1 MSVIKRISCVLLA
14 IVFAAS
20 AFAGFAIAEKE
31 PEKAL
36 AKWSVLV
43 YLVADNNLDEY
54 IQTDLDELMT
64 VGTGED
70 VNVLTIV
77 DGLYSPTILYR
88 VDPGEMVPLEEYGEL
103 NMGDPSV
110 LRSFIDYSN
119 DYYPAEH
126 MCLFFWDHG
135 SGVSGVGYD
144 ETMTDGSAGGDWLTH
159 QELMTALD
167 GLKVDIMAM
176 DECSIGQIETIYEYA
191 AKGVNTDYIV
201 ASESYIG
208 WRGFSYD
215 KILERL
221 TANPDMDSEELSMV
235 IVDEFT
241 KLFSVSPFMS
251 EILTTQTVFKL
262 SEITDAADAMNV
274 LASMLAADIAQYKSA
289 INIAEADARI
299 PWGSRSAGRID
310 LPTFL
315 ESIQKHVSAKSPVY
329 AGCQLVLDELSDV
342 MKGMGVTPISD
353 KLGYQGVGILFP
365 PSYSMYTV
373 ASAASYDL
381 YMEFEFPHNGWW
393 DFLEE
398 YWGVA

>member
-1 MSVIKRISCVLLA
+1 MSVIKRTSCVLLA
-14 IVFAAS
+14 IVFVAS

-31 PEKAL
+31 SEQKT

-43 YLVADNNLDEY
+43 YLVADNNLDAY
-54 IQTDLDELMT
+54 IQTDLDELMA

-77 DGLYSPTILYR
+77 DGLYTPATLYR
-88 VDPGEMVPLEEYGEL
+88 VDFGKMVTLEEYGEL
-103 NMGDPSV
+103 NMGDPKV
-110 LRSFIDYSN
+110 LRSFIEYSN
-119 DYYPAEH
+119 EHYPAEH

-135 SGVSGVGYD
+135 SGVSGVGFD
-144 ETMTDGSAGGDWLTH
+144 ETMEDGSAGGDWLTH
-159 QELMTALD
+159 QELIGALD

-221 TANPDMDSEELSMV
+221 TANPDMDSEELSLV

-262 SEITDAADAMNV
+262 SEITDAANAMNV
-274 LASMLAADIAQYKSA
+274 LASMLAADIDQYKSA
-289 INIAEADARI
+289 INIAEADSRT

-342 MKGMGVTPISD
+342 MKGMGVTPISE

-381 YMEFEFPHNGWW
+381 YMKFEFPNNGWW
-393 DFLEE
+393 DFLEA

>member
-1 MSVIKRISCVLLA
+1 MIKRASCVLLA
-14 IVFAAS
+14 IVFVAS
-20 AFAGFAIAEKE
+20 AFAGFAIAEE
-31 PEKAL
+31 ELEQTP

-43 YLVADNNLDEY
+43 YLVADNNLNDY

-64 VGTGED
+64 VGTGDD

-77 DGLYSPTILYR
+77 DGLYTPTNLYR
-88 VDPGEMVPLEEYGEL
+88 VDPGEIVLLEEYGEL

-110 LRSFIDYSN
+110 LRSFIEYSN
-119 DYYPAEH
+119 EHYPAEH

-135 SGVSGVGYD
+135 SGVSGVGFD
-144 ETMTDGSAGGDWLTH
+144 ETMEDGSAGGDWLTH
-159 QELMTALD
+159 QELMAALD
-167 GLKVDIMAM
+167 GLKVDVMAM

-221 TANPDMDSEELSMV
+221 TADPDMDSEELAMV

-251 EILTTQTVFKL
+251 EIVTTQTVFKL
-262 SEITDAADAMNV
+262 SEIADAAVAMNV
-274 LASMLAADIAQYKSA
+274 LASMLASDIDQYKST
-289 INIAEADARI
+289 INIAEANSRT
-299 PWGSRSAGRID
+299 PWGSRSAARID

-315 ESIQKHVSAKSPVY
+315 ETIQKHVPENSPVF
-329 AGCQLVLDELSDV
+329 AACQLVLDELSDV
-342 MKGMGVTPISD
+342 ILGMGVTPISE

-365 PSYSMYTV
+365 PSYSMYTAPS
-373 ASAASYDL
+373 ASSYDL
-381 YMEFEFPHNGWW
+381 YMQFEFPNMGWW
-393 DFLEE
+393 DFLEK